1 MPHVGLLG
9 DSIFDNVAYTSGG
22 PAVIEQLRQR
32 LQSGW
37 GATLAAVDGATI
49 ANVASQLASLP
60 HDVDRLALS
69 VGGNDALQQAEIL
82 DAPVANS
89 AQALQLIGNA
99 VSGFEAAYRAALRP
113 CLEVDPRVVL
123 CTVYWGNFEPDFARV
138 AKVAVAPFNDV
149 IIRAAVE
156 FNLTVVELR
165 LVCNSPADYANAIEP
180 SSIGGE
186 KIAAAVMRALTLDP
200 AVMHGARIIA

>member
-1 MPHVGLLG
+1 MPHVALLG
-9 DSIFDNVAYTSGG
+9 DSIFDNAAYTDGG
-22 PAVIEQLRQR
+22 PAVIQQLRDI
-32 LQSGW
+32 LSSGW
-37 GATLAAVDGATI
+37 RATLAAEDGATT
-49 ANVASQLASLP
+49 ANVASQLAKLP
-60 HDVDRLALS
+60 HDVDRLVLS

-82 DAPVANS
+82 NIPVANG
-89 AQALQLIGNA
+89 AQGLQLIGNA

-113 CLEVDPRVVL
+113 CLEVDPRMVV

-138 AKVAVAPFNDV
+138 AKMAIAPFNDA
-149 IIRAAVE
+149 IIRAATE

-165 LVCNSPADYANAIEP
+165 LVCDSPADYANAIEP